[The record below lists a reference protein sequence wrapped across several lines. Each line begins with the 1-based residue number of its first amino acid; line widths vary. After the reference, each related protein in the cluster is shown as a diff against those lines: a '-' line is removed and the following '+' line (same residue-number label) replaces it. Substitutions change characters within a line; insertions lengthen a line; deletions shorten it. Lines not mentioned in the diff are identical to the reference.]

1 MATIIVFDLRGP
13 LAHFRRPDTL
23 GTHATYP
30 FITRTALRGLAAS
43 ILGLPAVPSEVRCGI
58 RLLAPVRTVV
68 QELTMHGKT
77 WVAAS
82 GRADSFHRPTAIE
95 LVVQPHYRIFYKGPL
110 SDELS
115 RRLKACQSQYHTY
128 LGSAYCLTFPAW
140 VAEHDMA
147 GPLVPEAG
155 QSLRCSS
162 VVPSPAVARLLPD
175 DRAEYARVGGLLW
188 EHIGER
194 RFRGTTSVLYEM
206 HGRPLTFVPA
216 PSAPDD
222 FWEFHTVDEEG
233 TVCLW

>member
-115 RRLKACQSQYHTY
+115 RRLKS
-128 LGSAYCLTFPAW
+128 LP
-140 VAEHDMA
+140 E
-147 GPLVPEAG
+147 PVPHLPG
-155 QSLRCSS
+155 Q
-162 VVPSPAVARLLPD
+162 RLLPD
-175 DRAEYARVGGLLW
+175 VSCLGGGARHGGAAGPRSGSIAPLLL
-188 EHIGER
+188 GGALTS
-194 RFRGTTSVLYEM
+194 RGAAAA
-206 HGRPLTFVPA
+206 R
-216 PSAPDD
+216 
-222 FWEFHTVDEEG
+222 
-233 TVCLW
+233 